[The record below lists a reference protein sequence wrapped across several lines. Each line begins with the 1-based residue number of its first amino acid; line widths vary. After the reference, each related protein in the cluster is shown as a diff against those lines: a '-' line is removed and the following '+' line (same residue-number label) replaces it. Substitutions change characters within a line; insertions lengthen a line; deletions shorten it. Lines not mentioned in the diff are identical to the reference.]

1 MPTTYPKRESK
12 LNVRTQKGRI
22 IDPAKPRLARPCSD
36 CSHIG
41 ESMPRVQHMER
52 ASDAEPLRRRNGF
65 RRRLLDAVLDV
76 TGDPS
81 SKGFRRGIPAARFA
95 VLEPR
100 GGI

>member
-1 MPTTYPKRESK
+1 
-12 LNVRTQKGRI
+12 
-22 IDPAKPRLARPCSD
+22 
-36 CSHIG
+36 
-41 ESMPRVQHMER
+41 MPRVQHMER